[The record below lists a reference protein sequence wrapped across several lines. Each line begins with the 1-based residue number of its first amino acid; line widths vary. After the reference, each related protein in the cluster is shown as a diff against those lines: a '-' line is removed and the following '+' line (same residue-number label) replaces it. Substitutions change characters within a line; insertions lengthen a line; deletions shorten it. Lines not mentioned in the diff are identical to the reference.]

1 MLLTRHVRFYSS
13 LPSIRVKSREACKH
27 PFPELAN
34 DARLLMLLLMM
45 MHVFY

>member
-1 MLLTRHVRFYSS
+1 MCASAQA
-13 LPSIRVKSREACKH
+13 SIRVKSREAQKH

-34 DARLLMLLLMM
+34 DARLLMLLLLM